1 MTNRDLNADGNALVD
16 RLLDNFEKRVANFKE
31 NPIATKA
38 AFMVHILEFVNAAF
52 KNERAGE
59 LLNEI
64 LETVE
69 TNGRMPSQDAIIT
82 LLKSYVD

>member
-1 MTNRDLNADGNALVD
+1 MTNRDLNAYGDAQVE

-31 NPIATKA
+31 NPIVTKA
-38 AFMVHILEFVNAAF
+38 AFMIHILEFVNTAF

-69 TNGRMPSQDAIIT
+69 TNGKMPSQDAIIT